1 MRKGSSKNPTPP
13 QSRIKREDGKLE
25 TTLLTPPLSPHPL
38 YPFYTCPTT
47 MPALQPGSSPQ
58 NSTKASSPA
67 NKPEPSAQNERLQDL
82 LPKKRGSPWWEDS
95 QTQRRRQ
102 CPLVHYH
109 PLCTTCKTLIP
120 EYCILGDPLVEQKS
134 INFSTLSQA
143 VKRPA
148 NPCPCLQGY
157 RLQTEL
163 KTHQMWKLWRDKQ
176 FARAAAERREKRQVR
191 AQQLWGIQDQWTRMT
206 NKGTTTQLST
216 PTSPTAR
223 SLTTHPTP
231 KLRRDKTCTK
241 LPYKSEGLMDLQST
255 GV

>member
-120 EYCILGDPLVEQKS
+120 EYCILGDPSVEQKS
-134 INFSTLSQA
+134 IDFSTLSQA
-143 VKRPA
+143 VTTPA
-148 NPCPCLQGY
+148 NPCPCLRGY
-157 RLQTEL
+157 RSQMEL
-163 KTHQMWKLWRDKQ
+163 KTRQVWTSWRDEQ
-176 FARAAAERREKRQVR
+176 FARAAADRREKRTAR
-191 AQQLWGIQDQWTRMT
+191 AQQLRMT
-206 NKGTTTQLST
+206 RGQPMKTTSTEITTQLST
-216 PTSPTAR
+216 PISPTAK
-223 SLTTHPTP
+223 SLTTPHTP
-231 KLRRDKTCTK
+231 KLPKDKTCTD
-241 LPYKSEGLMDLQST
+241 PQYESEGLTDPPST